1 VTFRHLLTHTAG
13 VGELREITD
22 LFRPVI
28 GLGARPGKPVP
39 TPAAQYPKGLRS
51 AIRPGTKWAYSN
63 HAFNTLGQLV
73 EDISGEPSADYM
85 RRHVFKPLGM
95 EGTDYVPSER
105 VREALAQ
112 GYNFSRGKLRPVAY
126 REIAVRGAGS
136 VFSTVE
142 DMCRYIAA
150 LLGGGANQ
158 HGRVLKRETLS
169 LMKESHY
176 RLDGRMPAM
185 GLAFVLDDFGGH
197 TVAGHDGGWP
207 GFLSSMLVCPS
218 EGVGVVVFVNASSK
232 AAHEAADKLTRELL
246 GVPEPASR
254 LSRAGVLESPHLW
267 PELRGFYG
275 PEGPLNTNLRL
286 WGAYAGEL
294 EVRVED
300 KHLVLRALI
309 GPLRKGARLYPTNPS
324 DPLAFEALV
333 EGQAHPIAFGREHEE
348 GCVNRLCVGFD
359 RLTKR
364 PRARSVRF
372 KAQATAAMVA
382 AAGFA
387 AATQLAVRELR
398 VPQKR

>member
-1 VTFRHLLTHTAG
+1 MATTHERSAEVIERADELIVGAMNVDAAPGMGVGIVRGPETIYAKGFGLADAERGKPVSPRTVFRIGSISKTMTAVGLMQLWERGLFALDDPVNEHLKGYRVESPHLASPPVTFRQLLTHTAG

-73 EDISGEPSADYM
+73 EDISGEPFAEYM

-169 LMKESHY
+169 LM
-176 RLDGRMPAM
+176 
-185 GLAFVLDDFGGH
+185 
-197 TVAGHDGGWP
+197 T
-207 GFLSSMLVCPS
+207 
-218 EGVGVVVFVNASSK
+218 
-232 AAHEAADKLTRELL
+232 
-246 GVPEPASR
+246 
-254 LSRAGVLESPHLW
+254 
-267 PELRGFYG
+267 
-275 PEGPLNTNLRL
+275 
-286 WGAYAGEL
+286 
-294 EVRVED
+294 
-300 KHLVLRALI
+300 
-309 GPLRKGARLYPTNPS
+309 
-324 DPLAFEALV
+324 
-333 EGQAHPIAFGREHEE
+333 
-348 GCVNRLCVGFD
+348 
-359 RLTKR
+359 
-364 PRARSVRF
+364 
-372 KAQATAAMVA
+372 
-382 AAGFA
+382 
-387 AATQLAVRELR
+387 
-398 VPQKR
+398 

>member
-136 VFSTVE
+136 AFSTVE
-142 DMCRYIAA
+142 DMCRHIAA
-150 LLGGGANQ
+150 LLGGGANRQ
-158 HGRVLKRETLS
+158 GRVLKRETLS
-169 LMKESHY
+169 LMTEPHY
-176 RLDGRMPAM
+176 RLDGRLPAM

-254 LSRAGVLESPHLW
+254 LPRAGVLESPHLW

-309 GPLRKGARLYPTNPS
+309 GPLRKGARLYRPTRRIP
-324 DPLAFEALV
+324 
-333 EGQAHPIAFGREHEE
+333 
-348 GCVNRLCVGFD
+348 
-359 RLTKR
+359 
-364 PRARSVRF
+364 
-372 KAQATAAMVA
+372 
-382 AAGFA
+382 
-387 AATQLAVRELR
+387 
-398 VPQKR
+398 